1 MINKDYKI
9 FVNSYPFPYIK
20 IKNFFDKNFFEELED
35 GFPTLD
41 QLKKS
46 KSPLKRMHYNTTRGD
61 FLYNQLI
68 TNNKAYKKLH
78 NFFYSNQFIN
88 LCINFFLKD
97 INHEIK
103 NNFLDQN
110 VLDYK
115 KITYYTDLE
124 NSNAVL
130 HKNKEAFLYPRF
142 DIGTGLEG
150 YGISTG
156 GGGIHIDN
164 QQRLISGLF
173 YVGGYQKISGGE
185 HRIWKKTKDKKKV
198 EIHEVIKPEKNLM
211 ILALQNN
218 IAFHDVNPVNSID
231 GTRNAFYLAVSSSK
245 PIWAKVKNS
254 SFNRKYNKN
263 RVKNNFNFIFQ
274 FLQKLKRK
282 FLKNAN

>member
-1 MINKDYKI
+1 MINKNYEI
-9 FVNSYPFPYIK
+9 YYNSHPFPYIK
-20 IKNFFDKNFFEELED
+20 IKNFFDKNFFKELED
-35 GFPTLD
+35 GFPSLD
-41 QLKKS
+41 QFKNS
-46 KSPLKRMHYNTTRGD
+46 KSSFKRMHYDITYGD

-68 TNNKAYKKLH
+68 TNNKAYRKFH
-78 NFFYSNQFIN
+78 DYIYSNQFID

-103 NNFLDQN
+103 KNFLDQN
-110 VLDYK
+110 VLNYR
-115 KITYYTDLE
+115 KITYYADLE

-130 HKNKEAFLYPRF
+130 HKNSKAFLYPRF
-142 DIGTGLEG
+142 DIGTGLKG

-156 GGGIHIDN
+156 GGGVHVDN

-173 YVGGYQKISGGE
+173 YVGGYQKILGGE
-185 HRIWKKTKDKKKV
+185 HRIWKKTKDKKKI
-198 EIHEVIKPEKNLM
+198 EIHEVIEPEKNLM

-245 PIWAKVKNS
+245 SVWAKVKNS

-263 RVKNNFNFIFQ
+263 RVKNNFIFQ
-274 FLQKLKRK
+274 FFQKLKRK
-282 FLKNAN
+282 IFKHAN